1 MAHIKIENAC
11 VIYNEGSE
19 NQVNALMD
27 INIEIKPHEYI
38 IIFGPSGCGKSTL
51 LNLIAGL
58 EKPSR
63 GKVIIDDQDISQM
76 DANEFA
82 RFHCTKI
89 GMVFQAYNLLSSLS
103 VMDNIILP
111 QIFLAN
117 ANRKERKEKANKLL
131 EKFGILAQA
140 NKIPTELS
148 GGQQQRIGIAR
159 ALINDQPILLAD
171 EPIGNLD
178 SKSAINVLTIFDELN
193 KIDKK
198 TFIMVTHNPENLE
211 YADRVFY
218 MKDGKVEHEVVNKK
232 KDKKEKEKGKEKDMG
247 SAKDREFELLMRSF
261 PGLSEAQLHMLMIPF
276 KAKILSEYLLTKT
289 NVDQNQRLEEFIRH
303 RIVGKYKREEL
314 RLMLDKPIEEGGVGL
329 DERTATDFSHNVEKV
344 LDNAE
349 IMQSDLSGIS
359 SKLGYKDSKLKAK
372 LFVRYFKRSILG
384 DLAKEQYNLLEKL
397 VEKRI
402 LNEIGHE
409 MFAEQLDVPF
419 KDGGVGLD
427 KRVVRKLIK
436 ELEITLLVKFGIK
449 RD

>member
-1 MAHIKIENAC
+1 MPHIKIENAC

-27 INIEIKPHEYI
+27 VNFEIKPQEYV

-58 EKPSR
+58 EKPTR
-63 GKVIIDDQDISQM
+63 GKVIINEQDISQM
-76 DANEFA
+76 NANEFA
-82 RFHCTKI
+82 RFHCTSI

-111 QIFLAN
+111 QIFLGN
-117 ANRKERKEKANKLL
+117 VSRKVRKERAKKLL
-131 EKFGILAQA
+131 EKFGILSQA

-178 SKSAINVLTIFDELN
+178 SKSAQNVLKIFDDLN

-218 MKDGKVEHEVVNKK
+218 MKDGRIEHEVVNKK
-232 KDKKEKEKGKEKDMG
+232 RDKKDNKETGGIKE
-247 SAKDREFELLMRSF
+247 REFELLMRSF

-289 NVDQNQRLEEFIRH
+289 NVDQNQKLEEFIRN

-314 RLMLDKPIEEGGVGL
+314 RLMLDKSIEDGGVGL
-329 DERTATDFSHNVEKV
+329 DERTAADYSYGVERV

-349 IMQSDLSGIS
+349 IIQSDLSGIS

-372 LFVRYFKRSILG
+372 LFVRYFKRALL
-384 DLAKEQYNLLEKL
+384 DNFTKEQLDRLEDL
-397 VEKRI
+397 IEKRL

-409 MFAEQLDVPF
+409 LFAEKLDQPL
-419 KDGGVGLD
+419 KEGGVGMD

-449 RD
+449 KN

>member
-1 MAHIKIENAC
+1 MTHIKIENAS

-19 NQVNALMD
+19 NQVNALLD
-27 INIEIKPHEYI
+27 VNIEIKPQEYV

-58 EKPSR
+58 EKPTK

-76 DANEFA
+76 NSDEFA
-82 RFHCTKI
+82 RFHSTKI

-111 QIFLAN
+111 QIFLGN
-117 ANRKERKEKANKLL
+117 VSRKQRKENATKLL
-131 EKFGILAQA
+131 EKFEILSQA
-140 NKIPTELS
+140 KKIPTELS

-159 ALINDQPILLAD
+159 ALINNQPILMAD

-178 SKSAINVLTIFDELN
+178 SKSASNVLKIFDDLN

-218 MKDGKVEHEVVNKK
+218 MKDGKIEHEVVNRK
-232 KDKKEKEKGKEKDMG
+232 KDKDKATMG
-247 SAKDREFELLMRSF
+247 SPKEREFELLMRSF

-276 KAKILSEYLLTKT
+276 KAKILAEYLLTNT
-289 NVDQNQRLEEFIRH
+289 NVDQNQKMEEFIRN
-303 RIVGKYKREEL
+303 RIVGKFKKDEL
-314 RLMLDKPIEEGGVGL
+314 RLMLDRSIEEGGVGL
-329 DERTATDFSHNVEKV
+329 DERTAVSYSHEIEKV
-344 LDNAE
+344 LENAE
-349 IMQSDLSGIS
+349 IIQSDLSDVAL
-359 SKLGYKDSKLKAK
+359 KLGYKESELKAK
-372 LFVRYFKRSILG
+372 LFVKYFKRAFLDDISE
-384 DLAKEQYNLLEKL
+384 EQKALLEDL
-397 VEKRI
+397 VEKRFT
-402 LNEIGHE
+402 NEIGHE
-409 MFAEQLDVPF
+409 LFAEKLDIPF
-419 KDGGVGLD
+419 KEGGVGLD

-449 RD
+449 KE

>member
-1 MAHIKIENAC
+1 MPHIKIENAC
-11 VIYNEGSE
+11 VIYNEGSD

-27 INIEIKPHEYI
+27 VNFEIKPQEYV

-58 EKPSR
+58 EKPTR
-63 GKVIIDDQDISQM
+63 GKVIINEQDISQM

-82 RFHCTKI
+82 RFHCTSI

-103 VMDNIILP
+103 VIDNILLP
-111 QIFLAN
+111 QIFLGN
-117 ANRKERKEKANKLL
+117 ANRKERREKAVKLL
-131 EKFGILAQA
+131 EKFGITSQA
-140 NKIPTELS
+140 NRIPTELS

-178 SKSAINVLTIFDELN
+178 SKSAQNVLKIFDDLN

-218 MKDGKVEHEVVNKK
+218 MKDGRIEHEVVNKK
-232 KDKKEKEKGKEKDMG
+232 KNKKNTEKGGAKE
-247 SAKDREFELLMRSF
+247 REFELLMRSF

-289 NVDQNQRLEEFIRH
+289 NVDQNQRLEEFIRN
-303 RIVGKYKREEL
+303 RIIGKFKREEL
-314 RLMLDKPIEEGGVGL
+314 RLMLDRSIEDGGVGL
-329 DERTATDFSHNVEKV
+329 DERTATDFSHGVEKV

-349 IMQSDLSGIS
+349 IIQSDLSGIS
-359 SKLGYKDSKLKAK
+359 SKLGYKDSRLKAK
-372 LFVRYFKRSILG
+372 LFVRYFKRAFL
-384 DLAKEQYNLLEKL
+384 DNTTREQINRLEDLLEKRL
-397 VEKRI
+397 

-409 MFAEQLDVPF
+409 LFAEKLDLPF
-419 KDGGVGLD
+419 KEGGVGLD

-436 ELEITLLVKFGIK
+436 EFEITLLVKFGIK
-449 RD
+449 KE

>member
-1 MAHIKIENAC
+1 MPHIKIENAC
-11 VIYNEGSE
+11 VIYNEGSD

-27 INIEIKPHEYI
+27 VNFEIKPQEYV

-58 EKPSR
+58 EKPTR
-63 GKVIIDDQDISQM
+63 GTVIINEQDISQM

-82 RFHCTKI
+82 RFHCTSI

-103 VMDNIILP
+103 VIDNILLP
-111 QIFLAN
+111 QIFLGN
-117 ANRKERKEKANKLL
+117 ANRKDRKEKAVKLL
-131 EKFGILAQA
+131 EKFGILSQA
-140 NKIPTELS
+140 NRIPTELS

-178 SKSAINVLTIFDELN
+178 SKSAQNVLKIFDDLN

-218 MKDGKVEHEVVNKK
+218 MKDGRIEHEVVNKK
-232 KDKKEKEKGKEKDMG
+232 KDKKTIEKGGAKE
-247 SAKDREFELLMRSF
+247 REFELLMRSF

-289 NVDQNQRLEEFIRH
+289 NVDQNQRLEEFIRN
-303 RIVGKYKREEL
+303 RIIGKFKREEL
-314 RLMLDKPIEEGGVGL
+314 RLMLDRSIEDGGVGL
-329 DERTATDFSHNVEKV
+329 DERTATDFSHGVEKV

-349 IMQSDLSGIS
+349 IIQSDLSGIS
-359 SKLGYKDSKLKAK
+359 SKLGYKDSRLKAK
-372 LFVRYFKRSILG
+372 LFVRYFKRAFL
-384 DLAKEQYNLLEKL
+384 DNTTQEQINRLEDLLEKRL
-397 VEKRI
+397 

-409 MFAEQLDVPF
+409 LFAEKLDLPF
-419 KDGGVGLD
+419 KEGGVGLD

-436 ELEITLLVKFGIK
+436 EFEITLLVKFGIK
-449 RD
+449 KE

>member
-1 MAHIKIENAC
+1 MPHIKIENAC

-27 INIEIKPHEYI
+27 VNFEIKPQEYV

-58 EKPSR
+58 EKPTR
-63 GKVIIDDQDISQM
+63 GKVIINEQDISEM

-82 RFHCTKI
+82 RFHCTSI

-103 VMDNIILP
+103 VLDNIILP
-111 QIFLAN
+111 QIFLGN
-117 ANRKERKEKANKLL
+117 ANRKERRGKAMKLL
-131 EKFGILAQA
+131 EKFGISGQA

-178 SKSAINVLTIFDELN
+178 SKSAQNVLKIFADLN

-218 MKDGKVEHEVVNKK
+218 MKDGRIEHEVVNKK
-232 KDKKEKEKGKEKDMG
+232 KGKNDKKEVGGEKE
-247 SAKDREFELLMRSF
+247 REFELLMRSF

-289 NVDQNQRLEEFIRH
+289 NVDQNQRLEEFIRN
-303 RIVGKYKREEL
+303 RIVGKFKSDEL
-314 RLMLDKPIEEGGVGL
+314 RLMLDKSIENGGVGL
-329 DERTATDFSHNVEKV
+329 DERTAADFSHNVEKV

-349 IMQSDLSGIS
+349 IIQSDLSGIS
-359 SKLGYKDSKLKAK
+359 SKLGYKDSRLKAK
-372 LFVRYFKRSILG
+372 LLVRYFKRIFL
-384 DLAKEQYNLLEKL
+384 DNFTQAQIDRLEDLLEKRL
-397 VEKRI
+397 
-402 LNEIGHE
+402 LNEIGHQL
-409 MFAEQLDVPF
+409 FAEKLDQPF
-419 KDGGVGLD
+419 NEGGVGMD
-427 KRVVRKLIK
+427 KRIVRKLIK

-449 RD
+449 KD

>member
-1 MAHIKIENAC
+1 MSHIKIENAC

-19 NQVNALMD
+19 NQVNALID
-27 INIEIKPHEYI
+27 INMEIKPQEYV

-58 EKPSR
+58 EKPTR
-63 GKVIIDDQDISQM
+63 GKVIINEQDISQM

-82 RFHCTKI
+82 KFHCTSI

-111 QIFLAN
+111 QIFLGN
-117 ANRKERKEKANKLL
+117 ADRKERKDKAKKLL
-131 EKFGILAQA
+131 EKFGILSQA
-140 NKIPTELS
+140 DKIPTELS

-178 SKSAINVLTIFDELN
+178 SKSAQNVLKIFSDLN

-211 YADRVFY
+211 FADRVFY
-218 MKDGKVEHEVVNKK
+218 MKDGRIEHEVVNKK
-232 KDKKEKEKGKEKDMG
+232 KDKKEKGGEKE
-247 SAKDREFELLMRSF
+247 REFELLMRSF

-289 NVDQNQRLEEFIRH
+289 NVDQNQRLEEFIRN
-303 RIVGKYKREEL
+303 RIVGKFKKEEL
-314 RLMLDKPIEEGGVGL
+314 RLMLDKPIEDGGVGL
-329 DERTATDFSHNVEKV
+329 DERTAADFSHNVEKV

-349 IMQSDLSGIS
+349 IIQSDLSGIS
-359 SKLGYKDSKLKAK
+359 SKLGYKDSRLKAK
-372 LFVRYFKRSILG
+372 LFVRYFKRIFLDNFSKDQLNRLEDI
-384 DLAKEQYNLLEKL
+384 LEKRL
-397 VEKRI
+397 
-402 LNEIGHE
+402 LNEIGHQL
-409 MFAEQLDVPF
+409 FAEKLDQPF
-419 KDGGVGLD
+419 SEGGVGMD

-449 RD
+449 KD

>member
-1 MAHIKIENAC
+1 MPHIKIENAC

-27 INIEIKPHEYI
+27 VNFEIKPQEYV

-58 EKPSR
+58 EKPTR
-63 GKVIIDDQDISQM
+63 GKVIINEQDISQM

-82 RFHCTKI
+82 RFHCTSI

-111 QIFLAN
+111 QIFLGN
-117 ANRKERKEKANKLL
+117 ANRKDRKEKAIKLL
-131 EKFGILAQA
+131 EKFGILTQA

-178 SKSAINVLTIFDELN
+178 SKSAQNVLQIFDDLN

-218 MKDGKVEHEVVNKK
+218 MKDGRIEHEVVNKK
-232 KDKKEKEKGKEKDMG
+232 KKKEDKEKDKG
-247 SAKDREFELLMRSF
+247 NAKEREFELLMRSF

-289 NVDQNQRLEEFIRH
+289 NVDQNQRLEEFIRN
-303 RIVGKYKREEL
+303 RIVGKFEREEL
-314 RLMLDKPIEEGGVGL
+314 RLMLDRSIEEGGVGL
-329 DERTATDFSHNVEKV
+329 DERTATDFSHSVEKV

-349 IMQSDLSGIS
+349 IIQSDLSGLS

-372 LFVRYFKRSILG
+372 LFVRYFKRTLLDNFSS
-384 DLAKEQYNLLEKL
+384 EQLNLLEDL
-397 VEKRI
+397 IEKRI
-402 LNEIGHE
+402 MNEIGHE
-409 MFAEQLDVPF
+409 LFAEKLDLPL
-419 KDGGVGLD
+419 KDGGVGMD

-449 RD
+449 KN